1 MRRLLMLLALAA
13 CGGDSNEPTRI
24 EAEGQWSGGI
34 HDNSGTTVGNMTL
47 TLVETS
53 GAVTG
58 SGSLTAGTL
67 GLALTTT
74 GTYTPPSLSLTVTAP
89 GFENMNLTATVGE
102 TTLTGT
108 LNGSGFVNSGI
119 TLNRQ

>member
-1 MRRLLMLLALAA
+1 MRRLILAAALALTA
-13 CGGDSNEPTRI
+13 CGGDSGPARI

-34 HDNSGTTVGNMTL
+34 QDNGATIGHMTL

-58 SGSLTAGTL
+58 SGNLTAGTL
-67 GLALTTT
+67 GLALTTS
-74 GTYTPPSLSLTVTAP
+74 GTYAPPSLSLTVSAP
-89 GFENMNLTATVGE
+89 GYNDMNLTATVGE
-102 TTLTGT
+102 TSMTGT

-119 TLNRQ
+119 TLTRQ